1 MDTAHHCQELR
12 IALYSHDS
20 LGLGHTRRNLAI
32 AQALS
37 DALPELTGR
46 KLSGLLITGERTAT
60 SYRCPKG
67 FDWLVVPGIRKGA
80 GKYEARHLGVRSE
93 RLINIRS
100 SVIGGALDAFR
111 PHIVIVD
118 RHPFGVDG
126 ELIKPLRDLKAA
138 KPETTLVLGLR
149 EVLDAPEVAAEEWKR
164 VGIASVSDV
173 FDRVWVY
180 GDRAIPDPLATGEL
194 PAEFAPMV
202 DYTGLLSSGRKF
214 SGRHNAATTPFVLTM
229 LGGGS
234 DGGDV
239 ARAAAAAPVPAGVQ
253 HLVVTGP
260 QMPAAERHAV
270 EAAAG
275 PSTKVTTKVSDGMS
289 YVASAEAVVSMAG
302 YNTVA
307 ETLPTDTPALLV
319 PRTTPRT
326 EQIIRARGLGQTGA
340 IDWVDP
346 SEATSATIG
355 QWLAEAVANPAIRER
370 QRGARAGLEL
380 NGLNRAVDLAAD
392 LAWRTA
398 KAAVSLPAPEANIVA
413 GYSSGSRVVAQADP
427 AGAPRSAV
435 TVPARS
441 FQAAGVVHAA
451 V

>member
-1 MDTAHHCQELR
+1 MNTAHHCQELR

-60 SYRCPKG
+60 SYRCPTG
-67 FDWLVVPGIRKGA
+67 FDWLVVPGIRKGTD
-80 GKYEARHLGVRSE
+80 KYEARHLGVRSE

-118 RHPFGVDG
+118 RHPFGIDG
-126 ELIKPLRDLKAA
+126 ELIKPLENLKAA

-164 VGIASVSDV
+164 VGLDPVTDL

-180 GDRAIPDPLATGEL
+180 GDREIHDPLATGEL

-214 SGRHNAATTPFVLTM
+214 SGRHNAATTPFLLTM

-234 DGGDV
+234 DGVNV
-239 ARAAAAAPVPAGVQ
+239 ARAAAAATVPAGVQ

-260 QMPAAERHAV
+260 QMPAAERHSV

-275 PSTKVTTKVSDGMS
+275 PSTTVTTKVSDGMS
-289 YVASAEAVVSMAG
+289 YVACADAVVSMAG

-307 ETLPTDTPALLV
+307 ETLSTDTPALLV

-326 EQIIRARGLGQTGA
+326 EQIIRARGLGETGA
-340 IDWVDP
+340 VDWVDP
-346 SEATSATIG
+346 SEATSTFIG
-355 QWLAEAVANPAIRER
+355 HWLAEAVANPAVRER
-370 QRGARAGLEL
+370 QQSARAGLEL
-380 NGLNRAVDLAAD
+380 NGLNRVVDLAVDLAWLTDKTVASRPV
-392 LAWRTA
+392 AET
-398 KAAVSLPAPEANIVA
+398 NTVA
-413 GYSSGSRVVAQADP
+413 GYSSGSGDVAEADP
-427 AGAPRSAV
+427 AGARRSAV
-435 TVPARS
+435 TVPAHS
-441 FQAAGVVHAA
+441 FQAAGVNHAA

>member
-1 MDTAHHCQELR
+1 MDTADHSQELR

-46 KLSGLLITGERTAT
+46 TLSGMLITGERTAT
-60 SYRCPKG
+60 SYRCPEG
-67 FDWLVVPGIRKGA
+67 FDWLVVPGIRKKS
-80 GKYEARHLGVRSE
+80 GKYEARHLGVKSK
-93 RLINIRS
+93 RLFDIRS

-118 RHPFGVDG
+118 RHPFGIDG
-126 ELIKPLRDLKAA
+126 ELIKPLKDLKAV
-138 KPETTLVLGLR
+138 KPETTFVLGLR

-164 VGIASVSDV
+164 VGVESVTDL
-173 FDRVWVY
+173 FDRIWVY
-180 GDRAIPDPLATGEL
+180 GDREIHDPLATGEL

-214 SGRHNAATTPFVLTM
+214 SGRHNATIKPFVLTM

-234 DGGDV
+234 DGVNV
-239 ARAAAAAPVPAGVQ
+239 AKAAAAAPVPAGVQ

-260 QMPAAERHAV
+260 QMAAAERHEV

-275 PSTKVTTKVSDGMS
+275 PSTKVTNKVSDGMS

-307 ETLPTDTPALLV
+307 ETLSTDTPAMLV

-326 EQIIRARGLGQTGA
+326 EQIIRACGLGETGA
-340 IDWVDP
+340 IDWMDP
-346 SEATSATIG
+346 SEATSEAIG
-355 QWLAEAVANPAIRER
+355 QWLAEAVANPAVREK
-370 QRGARAGLEL
+370 QQAAREGLGL
-380 NGLNRAVDLAAD
+380 NGLERVVDLAVDLAWLTD
-392 LAWRTA
+392 
-398 KAAVSLPAPEANIVA
+398 KSVLPLPVRDGDIVA
-413 GYSSGSRVVAQADP
+413 GYSAESGVAAIVDP
-427 AGAPRSAV
+427 GGAPRNAA
-435 TVPARS
+435 TAPAHS
-441 FQAAGVVHAA
+441 LQTAGVNHAA

>member
-1 MDTAHHCQELR
+1 MDIAQHCQELR

-60 SYRCPKG
+60 SFRCPRG
-67 FDWLVVPGIRKGA
+67 FDWLVVPGIRKKT
-80 GKYEARHLGVRSE
+80 GKYEARHLGVKSG

-100 SVIGGALDAFR
+100 SVIGGALEAFR

-118 RHPFGVDG
+118 RHPFGIDG
-126 ELIKPLRDLKAA
+126 ELIKPLEDLKAV
-138 KPETTLVLGLR
+138 KPETTFVLGLR
-149 EVLDAPEVAAEEWKR
+149 EVLDAPETAAEEWKR
-164 VGIASVSDV
+164 VGVKSVTDL

-180 GDRAIPDPLATGEL
+180 GDPEIHDPLATGEL
-194 PAEFAPMV
+194 PAEFAPMI

-214 SGRHNAATTPFVLTM
+214 SGRHNATTTPFVLTM

-234 DGGDV
+234 DGGNV
-239 ARAAAAAPVPAGVQ
+239 ARAAAAAAVPAGMQ

-260 QMPAAERHAV
+260 QMPAAERHEV
-270 EAAAG
+270 ELAAG
-275 PSTKVTTKVSDGMS
+275 PSTKVTNKVSDGMS
-289 YVASAEAVVSMAG
+289 YVASAHAVVSMAG

-307 ETLPTDTPALLV
+307 ETLSTDTPALLV

-326 EQIIRARGLGQTGA
+326 EQIIRARGLGETGA
-340 IDWVDP
+340 VDWVDP
-346 SEATSATIG
+346 SEATSEVIG
-355 QWLAEAVANPAIRER
+355 VWLAEAVANPAMR
-370 QRGARAGLEL
+370 QKQLAARDGL
-380 NGLNRAVDLAAD
+380 GLDGLGRVVDLAVDLAWLTDKTVPPLSVPDAHF
-392 LAWRTA
+392 
-398 KAAVSLPAPEANIVA
+398 VA
-413 GYSSGSRVVAQADP
+413 GCSAGSGAAAQADP
-427 AGAPRSAV
+427 GGTLRRGV
-435 TVPARS
+435 TVPTTS
-441 FQAAGVVHAA
+441 LQAAGANHAT